1 MTKEQLLHFLDQRG
15 SADALEV
22 AHDLNIDY
30 AAASM
35 SLLRLTRQSL
45 VSRRIDPQSG
55 QYWYAL
61 TEQGA
66 ARLNY
71 FRGLD

>member
-1 MTKEQLLHFLDQRG
+1 MTKEQLLHFLELHG
-15 SADALEV
+15 SADALDV
-22 AHDLNIDY
+22 AHELNIDY

-35 SLLRLTRQSL
+35 SLLRLARQSL
-45 VSRRIDPQSG
+45 VSRRLDPQSG
-55 QYWYAL
+55 LYWYAL

-71 FRGLD
+71 FRSLD